1 MVDGTQG
8 SHRKEGSAKMSK
20 NTMMAAG
27 IDTGKHMLD
36 LALHG
41 GKTRLQVE
49 NTEAGHGQLVEW
61 LRRHKVGRIGIE
73 ASGGYEKAVVA
84 RLRRDGFPVVVFQP
98 RQVRAYGEFRMRRA
112 KNDRIDAELIAACTA
127 EVETIRAAPDPR
139 LDGWA
144 EHLTLIEQLEE
155 DIARLKTRREAVH
168 EVRLRQLLDD
178 EIRRIKALRRNELK
192 RLRDDL
198 ETDPGFARRLSLAMS
213 VQGVGERTAI
223 AFVIRLP
230 ELGTLTRE
238 QVVALV
244 GLAPF
249 DDDSAGRH
257 GQRHI
262 AGGRGRLRKAVY
274 AAALPAAFQWN
285 PALVAFYKRL
295 RANGK
300 DHKPALIAVAR
311 KLVIYVNTVIAR
323 GTPWIQQDQAG

>member
-8 SHRKEGSAKMSK
+8 SHHKEGSAKMSK
-20 NTMMAAG
+20 NTTMAAG
-27 IDTGKHMLD
+27 IDTGKRMLD
-36 LALHG
+36 VARHG
-41 GKTRLQVE
+41 RKTRYRVE
-49 NTEAGHGQLVEW
+49 NTEAGHGQLVQW
-61 LRRHKVGRIGIE
+61 LRRHKVGRVGIE

-84 RLRRDGFPVVVFQP
+84 RLRREGFMVVVFQP
-98 RQVRAYGEFRMRRA
+98 RQVRAYAEFRMQRA

-155 DIARLKTRREAVH
+155 DIARLKTRREATRQT
-168 EVRLRQLLDD
+168 RLRQIVED
-178 EIRRIKALRRNELK
+178 EIRRLKALRRNELK

-198 ETDPGFARRLSLAMS
+198 EADPGFARRLCLAMS
-213 VQGVGERTAI
+213 VQGIGERTAI
-223 AFVIRLP
+223 AFVVRLP

-238 QVVALV
+238 QAVALV

-285 PALVAFYKRL
+285 PALIAFYKHL

-300 DHKPALIAVAR
+300 EHKLALVAVAR

-323 GTPWIQQDQAG
+323 GTPWIPQNNPI